1 MSLQALLEQIAA
13 LPEADRADLLARLR
27 ELYDL
32 PAPARQ
38 MGLALDTGEW
48 TEPPDYLLVFDG
60 GSQGNPGVGYGSY
73 ALFEGARPGRP
84 ERLSFPGSLTNNEAE
99 YLTLNT
105 GLRDLLSR
113 LGGQAAT
120 GSLEV
125 RGDSALVLQQVQGN
139 WKAKDERM
147 RALRDE
153 ARALLRQ
160 FGRWRMVQQPR
171 EDSVR
176 VLGH

>member
-1 MSLQALLEQIAA
+1 MSIQQILEEIAA
-13 LPEADRADLLARLR
+13 LPEAERADLLSRLR
-27 ELYDL
+27 EVYGL

-48 TEPPDYLLVFDG
+48 SEPPDYLLVFDG

-73 ALFEGARPGRP
+73 ALFEGGQPGRP

-99 YLTLNT
+99 YLTLLG

-113 LGGQAAT
+113 LGSGASAA
-120 GSLEV
+120 SLEV

-147 RALRDE
+147 RLLRDE
-153 ARALLRQ
+153 VRGLLRQ

-171 EDSVR
+171 DDSVR

>member
-1 MSLQALLEQIAA
+1 MSIQQILEEIAA
-13 LPEADRADLLARLR
+13 LPEAERADLLARLR
-27 ELYDL
+27 EVYGT
-32 PAPARQ
+32 PTPARQ

-48 TEPPDYLLVFDG
+48 SEPPDFLLVFDG
-60 GSQGNPGVGYGSY
+60 GSQGNPGVGYVSY
-73 ALFEGARPGRP
+73 ALFEGGHPGRP

-99 YLTLNT
+99 YLTLLG
-105 GLRDLLSR
+105 GLRDLLAR
-113 LGGQAAT
+113 LGNRAGTA
-120 GSLEV
+120 SLEV

-139 WKAKDERM
+139 WKAKDDRM

-153 ARALLRQ
+153 VRGLLRQ

>member
-1 MSLQALLEQIAA
+1 MSVQRLLEQIAA
-13 LPEADRADLLARLR
+13 LPETDRADLLRRLDEVYAAR
-27 ELYDL
+27 
-32 PAPARQ
+32 PPVRQ
-38 MGLALDTGEW
+38 MGLGLETGEW
-48 TEPPDYLLVFDG
+48 SEPPDYLLVFDG

-73 ALFEGARPGRP
+73 ALFEGGRPGRP

-99 YLTLNT
+99 YQTLLA
-105 GLRDLLSR
+105 GLRDLLDR
-113 LGGQAAT
+113 LGERASAA
-120 GSLEV
+120 SLEV
-125 RGDSALVLQQVQGN
+125 RGDSALVLQQIQGN

-147 RALRDE
+147 RSLRDE
-153 ARALLRQ
+153 ARVLLRR